1 MALRL
6 LNNDDY
12 ERDWPVWKKAALET
26 AQGDPFC
33 CQPVWQLSFHRSFA
47 ETCRVDLRQ
56 GDGCML
62 AFTEQAA
69 PSGQRCLVPLEP
81 SWFFCSPLL
90 GNGSLELLAEA
101 LEDWTGEYG
110 FCPDILISGMLR
122 RSAFFAR
129 LVRGFSR
136 IFHCYLYQE
145 SRQCSASL
153 AGGLDGFLSRRSAN
167 HRHKLKKCAR
177 RAAEAGV
184 SFERC
189 RPLSTEEAQAT
200 FARMLAV
207 EKQSWKGIGHCG
219 MAEPP
224 SSRFYSILLAALART
239 GDARVIF
246 ARHEDQDIGFIFGG
260 MAGNI
265 YRGQQ
270 FSFADSWRAF
280 SIGNLLQQE
289 KIRWLCEDG
298 ALRYDMGPIS
308 GPRMGYK
315 SHWTET
321 TVTLHTLL
329 LRRS

>member
-1 MALRL
+1 
-6 LNNDDY
+6 
-12 ERDWPVWKKAALET
+12 
-26 AQGDPFC
+26 
-33 CQPVWQLSFHRSFA
+33 
-47 ETCRVDLRQ
+47 
-56 GDGCML
+56 
-62 AFTEQAA
+62 
-69 PSGQRCLVPLEP
+69 
-81 SWFFCSPLL
+81 
-90 GNGSLELLAEA
+90 
-101 LEDWTGEYG
+101 
-110 FCPDILISGMLR
+110 
-122 RSAFFAR
+122 
-129 LVRGFSR
+129 
-136 IFHCYLYQE
+136 
-145 SRQCSASL
+145 
-153 AGGLDGFLSRRSAN
+153 
-167 HRHKLKKCAR
+167 
-177 RAAEAGV
+177 
-184 SFERC
+184 
-189 RPLSTEEAQAT
+189 
-200 FARMLAV
+200 MLAV

-270 FSFADSWRAF
+270 FSFADSWRSF

-315 SHWTET
+315 SHWTES